1 MINAD
6 TNAFDD
12 KLRESTRKKFGWENK
27 VIYGFIGRYVP
38 QKNPLFLIDIFNE
51 ITKKQENATLV
62 MIGFGELENEM
73 HDRIQSYGITDRVMN
88 LGRRDD
94 INQFYNA
101 FDTFLL
107 PSLYEG
113 MPVVGIEA
121 QCAGLPIFFSK
132 NITEETTASEL
143 AHYIGLE
150 ESPVIWA
157 DKIVKVVEDYM
168 PKRRSY
174 AAEVKINGF
183 DSKSEALRMQ
193 SFYLA
198 QINSVDGYERN
209 S

>member
-1 MINAD
+1 MSSKKGTSSHALYILC
-6 TNAFDD
+6 TNHITGACHFLFI
-12 KLRESTRKKFGWENK
+12 LRC
-27 VIYGFIGRYVP
+27 
-38 QKNPLFLIDIFNE
+38 
-51 ITKKQENATLV
+51 
-62 MIGFGELENEM
+62 
-73 HDRIQSYGITDRVMN
+73 
-88 LGRRDD
+88 
-94 INQFYNA
+94 YN
-101 FDTFLL
+101 
-107 PSLYEG
+107 
-113 MPVVGIEA
+113 
-121 QCAGLPIFFSK
+121 IFFSK

>member
-1 MINAD
+1 MLLN
-6 TNAFDD
+6 
-12 KLRESTRKKFGWENK
+12 S
-27 VIYGFIGRYVP
+27 
-38 QKNPLFLIDIFNE
+38 FLI
-51 ITKKQENATLV
+51 L
-62 MIGFGELENEM
+62 LLL
-73 HDRIQSYGITDRVMN
+73 SYFPFFLHV
-88 LGRRDD
+88 
-94 INQFYNA
+94 
-101 FDTFLL
+101 FLL
-107 PSLYEG
+107 LGYWQN
-113 MPVVGIEA
+113 VQA
-121 QCAGLPIFFSK
+121 FPIFFSK